1 MRLRDER
8 SSASAHVFEVQ
19 VELTSLVRHN
29 QPLNPE
35 NLNIEPLLSSE
46 NTVVLYTAEPDTL
59 GASIF
64 EHNGLFVVQDRA
76 EAAHKG

>member
-1 MRLRDER
+1 MRLRDEPVPV
-8 SSASAHVFEVQ
+8 HMDLKFK
-19 VELTSLVRHN
+19 LTSLVRHN

-35 NLNIEPLLSSE
+35 NLNLNIEPLLSSE

-76 EAAHKG
+76 QAAHKG